1 MSKTTDDSPRALGV
15 AVLTVSDT
23 RTEENDTSGD
33 YLAQALDA
41 AGHMNAARAIVKDDI
56 YQIRAVISAWI
67 ARRDISAVLITG
79 GTGFSGRDSTP
90 EAVMPLFDK
99 SIDGYGELFRALSY
113 QEIGSSTIQSRA
125 VAGFANDT
133 VVFCIPGSTG
143 ACKTAWGGI
152 IREQLD
158 STQRPCNFVGV
169 LNVRESGA

>member
-1 MSKTTDDSPRALGV
+1 MSKATDGSPRTLGV
-15 AVLTVSDT
+15 AILTVSDT

-41 AGHMNAARAIVKDDI
+41 AGHSGAARMIVVDDI
-56 YQIRAVISAWI
+56 YQIRAVISGWI
-67 ARRDISAVLITG
+67 AREDIQAILITG

-90 EAVMPLFDK
+90 EAVVPLFDK

-133 VVFCIPGSTG
+133 VLFCIPGSTG
-143 ACKTAWGGI
+143 ACKTAWTGI

-169 LNVRESGA
+169 LNLREQGA